1 MERKVIRVMR
11 KGPDLRSRSASLRM
25 PVASLPICRPER
37 GGRVRS
43 LDITYEIGGETY
55 WAYLDVCDAAAKI
68 LTGPDI
74 NRINRSAYGI
84 ALREYLADEDYLLG
98 GRAMDLTDVILIE
111 IEESNEREEY
121 LNVVNNG
128 SQISY
133 FE

>member
-1 MERKVIRVMR
+1 M
-11 KGPDLRSRSASLRM
+11 
-25 PVASLPICRPER
+25 
-37 GGRVRS
+37 RS
-43 LDITYEIGGETY
+43 LDITYEMSGETY
-55 WAYLDVCDAAAKI
+55 WAYLEVCDAAAEI

-98 GRAMDLTDVILIE
+98 GRAMDLVDVVLVE

-121 LNVVNNG
+121 LDVVNNG
-128 SQISY
+128 SQILY